1 MQHCPSLR
9 FSHSFSMI
17 IVSHRVHSEGMFL
30 SLSSFSISFT
40 LHGPFVDSLG
50 FPYIHHISPPSS
62 HMFRTCMFAHPSMYH
77 APQENV
83 RSYGPLRSHLQLP
96 ILRILHNPLESINRG
111 GRLRVQKIEEKQT
124 RSQFRDS
131 SLSVDSARF
140 SIQIVV

>member
-17 IVSHRVHSEGMFL
+17 IVSHRVHSERMFL

-62 HMFRTCMFAHPSMYH
+62 HMFRTCMFAHPYVSCS
-77 APQENV
+77 AGE
-83 RSYGPLRSHLQLP
+83 RSFIRTSAQPSPAP
-96 ILRILHNPLESINRG
+96 ILRILHNPLESINRD